1 MKIVVLGAGVVGV
14 TAAYYLQKD
23 GHEVTVV
30 DRQDGAGLETSF
42 ANGGQ
47 ISPSQAY
54 PWAAPEVPFLML
66 KWLGRND
73 APLLYRMRLDPRLWI
88 WSLRFLANCTPG
100 NFMANTVKNLRM
112 SLYSRSLLPE
122 IRLQTGIEYDFLEKG
137 ILQIYRNQKELD
149 KAAKFNDALH
159 KLGCDHQVLDADGV
173 RALEPAYDSSPDKII
188 GGIYTEA
195 DESGDAFKF
204 SQELA
209 KYTTGQGVE
218 FRYGEI
224 IKSLNKAGAKITSV
238 TTDKGTIEADTFIMS
253 MGSYSPLFLRP
264 LGINAPIQPVKGY
277 SITVPTAGH
286 NGAPTVSLT
295 DNDHK
300 LVFSRVGER
309 MRVAG
314 TAEFNGY
321 DTEMNDG
328 RVTSLRDLAQKLFP
342 NAGDYEQTENWTG
355 LRPMT
360 PDGVPIIGST
370 PYENLFINT
379 GHGTL
384 GWTMCASS
392 GQLTAD
398 LVAGR
403 TPSVDISDVGLE
415 RF

>member
-1 MKIVVLGAGVVGV
+1 VKVVILGAGVVGV

-88 WSLRFLANCTPG
+88 WSLQFLANCTPG
-100 NFMANTVKNLRM
+100 NFMKNTVKNLRM

-122 IRLQTGIEYDFLEKG
+122 IRKETGIEYDCLEKG

-159 KLGCDHQVLDADGV
+159 KLGCEHQVLDANGV
-173 RALEPAYDSSPDKII
+173 RALEPAYNSSPDKII
-188 GGIYTEA
+188 GGIYTKD

-204 SQELA
+204 SHELA
-209 KYTTGQGVE
+209 KYAAGKGVT
-218 FRYGEI
+218 FRYNET
-224 IKSLNKAGAKITSV
+224 IKSLNKDGSKITSV
-238 TTDKGTIEADTFIMS
+238 TTDKGTIEADTFVMS

-264 LGINAPIQPVKGY
+264 LGIKAPIQPVKGY

-314 TAEFNGY
+314 TAEFTGY
-321 DTEMNDG
+321 DTELNDR

-342 NAGDYEQTENWTG
+342 NAGDYAATEFWTG

-360 PDGVPIIGST
+360 PDGVPIIGPT
-370 PYENLFINT
+370 PYENLYMNT

-403 TPSVDISDVGLE
+403 TPSVDISDVGLD

>member
-1 MKIVVLGAGVVGV
+1 MKVVILGAGVVGV

-23 GHEVTVV
+23 GHEVTVI

-100 NFMANTVKNLRM
+100 NFMKNTVKNLRM
-112 SLYSRSLLPE
+112 SLYSRTLLPE
-122 IRLQTGIEYDFLEKG
+122 IRRDTGIEYDCLERG
-137 ILQIYRNQKELD
+137 ILQIYRDQKELD
-149 KAAKFNDALH
+149 KAAKFNDALE
-159 KLGCDHQVLDADGV
+159 KLGCAHEVLDKAGV
-173 RALEPAYDSSPDKII
+173 HKLEPAYDSSPDKII
-188 GGIYTEA
+188 GGIYTKD

-209 KYTTGQGVE
+209 KYAANQGVT
-218 FRYGEI
+218 FRYGET
-224 IKSLNKAGAKITSV
+224 IKSLNKYGSKIISV
-238 TTDKGTIEADTFIMS
+238 TTDKDTITADTFVMS
-253 MGSYSPLFLRP
+253 MGSYSPIFLRP
-264 LGINAPIQPVKGY
+264 LGISAPIQPVKGY
-277 SITVPTAGH
+277 SVTVPTAGH

-314 TAEFNGY
+314 TAEFTGY
-321 DTEMNDG
+321 DTEMKDG
-328 RVTSLRDLAQKLFP
+328 RVESLRDLAQKLFP
-342 NAGDYEQTENWTG
+342 NAGEYAETEFWTG

-360 PDGVPIIGST
+360 PDGVPIIGPT
-370 PYENLFINT
+370 AYENLYMNT

-398 LVAGR
+398 LIAGR
-403 TPSVDISDVGLE
+403 TPSVDISDVGLD

>member
-1 MKIVVLGAGVVGV
+1 VKVVILGAGVVGV

-88 WSLRFLANCTPG
+88 WSLQFLLNCTPG
-100 NFMANTVKNLRM
+100 NFMKNTVKNLRM

-122 IRLQTGIEYDFLEKG
+122 IRRETGIEYDCLEKG
-137 ILQIYRNQKELD
+137 ILQIYREQKELD
-149 KAAKFNDALH
+149 KAAKFNEALA
-159 KLGCDHQVLDADGV
+159 KLGCAHEVLDAEGV
-173 RALEPAYDSSPDKII
+173 RTLEPAYNSSPDKVI
-188 GGIYTEA
+188 GGIYTA
-195 DESGDAFKF
+195 VDESGDAFKF

-209 KYTTGQGVE
+209 KYAAAQGVE
-218 FRYGEI
+218 FRYGET
-224 IKSLNKAGAKITSV
+224 IKSLNKDGSKIASV
-238 TTDKGTIEADTFIMS
+238 TTDKGTISADTFVMS

-264 LGINAPIQPVKGY
+264 LGISAPIQPVKGY

-286 NGAPTVSLT
+286 NGAPTISLT

-321 DTEMNDG
+321 DTEMNEG
-328 RVTSLRDLAQKLFP
+328 RVTSLRDVAQKLFP
-342 NAGDYEQTENWTG
+342 NAGDYAETEFWTG

-370 PYENLFINT
+370 PYENLYMNT

-403 TPSVDISDVGLE
+403 TPSVDISDVGLD

>member
-1 MKIVVLGAGVVGV
+1 VKVVILGAGVVGV

-23 GHEVTVV
+23 GHEVTVI

-88 WSLRFLANCTPG
+88 WSLQFLLNCTPG
-100 NFMANTVKNLRM
+100 NFMKNTVKNLRM

-122 IRLQTGIEYDFLEKG
+122 IRRDTGIEYDCLEKG
-137 ILQIYRNQKELD
+137 ILQIYREQKELD

-159 KLGCDHQVLDADGV
+159 QLGCAHEVLDAEGV
-173 RALEPAYDSSPDKII
+173 RTLEPAYNSSPDKII
-188 GGIYTEA
+188 GGIYTKD

-209 KYTTGQGVE
+209 KYAASQGVE
-218 FRYGEI
+218 FRYGETV
-224 IKSLNKAGAKITSV
+224 KALNKEGTKITSV
-238 TTDKGTIEADTFIMS
+238 TTDKGTISADTFVMS
-253 MGSYSPLFLRP
+253 MGSYSPIFLRP
-264 LGINAPIQPVKGY
+264 LGIKAPIQPVKGY
-277 SITVPTAGH
+277 SVTVPTAGH
-286 NGAPTVSLT
+286 NGAPTISLT

-314 TAEFNGY
+314 TAEFTGY
-321 DTEMNDG
+321 DTEMKDG
-328 RVTSLRDLAQKLFP
+328 RVESLRDLAQKLFP
-342 NAGDYEQTENWTG
+342 NAGDYAETEFWTG

-360 PDGVPIIGST
+360 PDGVPIIGPT
-370 PYENLFINT
+370 PYENLYMNT

>member
-1 MKIVVLGAGVVGV
+1 MKVVILGAGVVGV

-88 WSLRFLANCTPG
+88 WSLQFLANCTPG
-100 NFMANTVKNLRM
+100 NFMKNTVKNLRM

-122 IRLQTGIEYDFLEKG
+122 IRKETGIEYDCLEKG

-159 KLGCDHQVLDADGV
+159 KLGCEHQVLDANGV
-173 RALEPAYDSSPDKII
+173 RALEPAYNSSPDKII
-188 GGIYTEA
+188 GGIYTKD

-204 SQELA
+204 SHELA
-209 KYTTGQGVE
+209 KYAAGKGVT
-218 FRYGEI
+218 FRYNET
-224 IKSLNKAGAKITSV
+224 IKSLNKDGSKITSV
-238 TTDKGTIEADTFIMS
+238 TTDKGTIEADTFVMS

-264 LGINAPIQPVKGY
+264 LGIKAPIQPVKGY

-314 TAEFNGY
+314 TAEFTGY
-321 DTEMNDG
+321 DTELNDR

-342 NAGDYEQTENWTG
+342 NAGDYAATEFWTG

-360 PDGVPIIGST
+360 PDGVPIIGPT
-370 PYENLFINT
+370 PYENLYMNT

-403 TPSVDISDVGLE
+403 TPSVDISDVGLD

>member
-1 MKIVVLGAGVVGV
+1 VKVVILGAGVVGV

-23 GHEVTVV
+23 GHEVTVI

-88 WSLRFLANCTPG
+88 WSLQFLLNCTPG
-100 NFMANTVKNLRM
+100 NFMKNTVKNLRM

-122 IRLQTGIEYDFLEKG
+122 IRRETGIEYDCLEKG
-137 ILQIYRNQKELD
+137 ILQIYREQKELD
-149 KAAKFNDALH
+149 KAAKFNEALA
-159 KLGCDHQVLDADGV
+159 KLGCAHEVLDADGV
-173 RALEPAYDSSPDKII
+173 RRLEPAYNSSPDKVI
-188 GGIYTEA
+188 GGIYTA
-195 DESGDAFKF
+195 VDESGDAFKF
-204 SQELA
+204 SQELS
-209 KYTTGQGVE
+209 KYAASQGVE
-218 FRYGEI
+218 FRYGET
-224 IKSLNKAGAKITSV
+224 IKSLNKAGSKIASV
-238 TTDKGTIEADTFIMS
+238 TTDKGIISADTFIMS

-264 LGINAPIQPVKGY
+264 LGISAPIQPVKGY

-286 NGAPTVSLT
+286 NGAPTISLT

-321 DTEMNDG
+321 DTEMNEG
-328 RVTSLRDLAQKLFP
+328 RVTSLRDVAQKLFP
-342 NAGDYEQTENWTG
+342 NAGDYAETEFWTG

-370 PYENLFINT
+370 PYENLYMNT

-403 TPSVDISDVGLE
+403 TPSVDISDVGLD